1 MAFGDDLI
9 LLGVDLLVSRGERI
23 GVLGP
28 NGAGK
33 SVLGKILAGELA
45 PTEGERLIGPS
56 IQVGYFAQGHETLPM
71 EATPL
76 DLVRRLR
83 PGYEEQ
89 TVALLGRFL
98 FTYEHC
104 RQPVKSLSGGERSR
118 LQLLLLTLGGANCLV
133 LDEPT
138 NHLDIDSAEVLER
151 ALEEYDGTVVVISH
165 DRYFLDRIV
174 DRIVEIRD
182 GELYSFDGGYT
193 AWNESKNAIPRE
205 PERALSI
212 PRRAAR

>member
-1 MAFGDDLI
+1 M
-9 LLGVDLLVSRGERI
+9 
-23 GVLGP
+23 
-28 NGAGK
+28 
-33 SVLGKILAGELA
+33 
-45 PTEGERLIGPS
+45 
-56 IQVGYFAQGHETLPM
+56 
-71 EATPL
+71 
-76 DLVRRLR
+76 
-83 PGYEEQ
+83 
-89 TVALLGRFL
+89 LGRFL
-98 FTYEHC
+98 FTYEHA
-104 RQPVKSLSGGERSR
+104 RQPVATLSGGERSR
-118 LQLLLLTLGGANCLV
+118 LQLLLLTLGGANCLI

-151 ALEEYDGTVVVISH
+151 ALEEYDGTAVVISH

-193 AWNESKNAIPRE
+193 AWNEFRNEARSATLRE